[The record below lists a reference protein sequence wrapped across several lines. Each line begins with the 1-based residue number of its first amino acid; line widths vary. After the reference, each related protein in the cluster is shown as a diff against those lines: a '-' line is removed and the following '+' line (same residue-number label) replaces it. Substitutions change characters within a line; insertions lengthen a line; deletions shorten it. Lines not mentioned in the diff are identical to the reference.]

1 MFNIWGV
8 CVLKKLKAYWDLTR
22 LDHGLIFAVSFVLG
36 MTIAYGRLPNA
47 GLAIAGVIAA
57 IAAEMGTFALND
69 YFDVEVDRKNNRTDR
84 PIIRGEITRN
94 EALALTVVSFI
105 VSIAAAVLMDNI
117 GALIVVIAMIVFGCF
132 YDYRLKEYGILGNIY
147 IAFTMAAPFL
157 FSSMLFKASPIL
169 LLLSTMAFF
178 LGLGREIMKGI
189 MDVEGDALRDVK
201 TVARLYGE
209 STARYVAIALYLIAL
224 LLAPLPYFWK
234 FGLDTTKYYYNPLYA
249 ALAAITIAVLGYVC
263 VSLLRSHERKTI
275 SKARKTTLIAMV
287 VALLAFLIPAVI

>member
-1 MFNIWGV
+1 
-8 CVLKKLKAYWDLTR
+8 VLKKLKAYWDLTR

-36 MTIAYGRLPNA
+36 MIIAYGKWPDP
-47 GLAIAGVIAA
+47 IITMAGVIAA

-69 YFDVEVDRKNNRTDR
+69 YFDVEVDKKNNRTDR
-84 PIIRGEITRN
+84 PIIRGEISKN

-105 VSIAAAVLMDNI
+105 VSIAAAVFMNNK

-157 FSSMLFKASPIL
+157 FCSMLFNASPIL
-169 LLLSTMAFF
+169 LLLSAMAFF

-201 TVARLYGE
+201 TVARVYGE
-209 STARYVAIALYLIAL
+209 STARYAAIALYLIAL
-224 LLAPLPYFWK
+224 LLAPLPYILK
-234 FGLDTTKYYYNPLYA
+234 FGLDFSAYYYNPIYAVFA
-249 ALAAITIAVLGYVC
+249 ALTIVILGYVC

-287 VALLAFLIPAVI
+287 VALLAFLLPAVI